1 MDMIP
6 ALDEDEECIVMLP
19 ESNEV
24 QDKFKDLFASADPDN
39 SLISSPAFNNIDEA
53 QKPTTGGVVSLMEVM
68 KDAPAFSKNNIDE
81 DQEELTVVPLMELM
95 KEAMKSVRHIDNAYT
110 SLDTKASEI
119 AFAFSKIAPEHYA
132 TIDFMRHLL
141 SLTDSLLDK
150 LPQGRESN
158 LVVLLEHFESC
169 PSTEIVTNMT
179 VQHEGG
185 IMEEEEE
192 QQHETKGEIVSSSSA
207 NFEGKRGGKFPSVS
221 EIRVNFLA
229 VLANKINQQVYMM
242 RVEKCKTINE
252 LQELVSA
259 PIFNPTKSRSLSQKL
274 VTEFTGPVL
283 QAVNAKLATLSNDHA
298 PGSDEEEQAG
308 NDNNAPSRSNEE
320 KQGGESA
327 SKRPRIDM
335 EHPQKEIIKITK
347 QKQVSVV
354 HVLPTNPFLQEAS
367 FCDALK
373 KSNKQLLI
381 EEVRIIFLIN
391 AENVFFF

>member
-1 MDMIP
+1 MDMLP
-6 ALDEDEECIVMLP
+6 AEDEDEESIVLLT
-19 ESNEV
+19 ESNEA
-24 QDKFKDLFASADPDN
+24 Q
-39 SLISSPAFNNIDEA
+39 DEA
-53 QKPTTGGVVSLMEVM
+53 QKPITGGVVSLMEIM

-95 KEAMKSVRHIDNAYT
+95 KDAMKLVCHIDNAYT

-132 TIDFMRHLL
+132 TIDFMRYLL
-141 SLTDSLLDK
+141 RLTDSLLDK
-150 LPQGRESN
+150 LPQGRESS

-179 VQHEGG
+179 VHQGG
-185 IMEEEEE
+185 IMEEEE
-192 QQHETKGEIVSSSSA
+192 QHETEGEIVSSSSA

-259 PIFNPTKSRSLSQKL
+259 PIFNPTKSRILSQKL

-298 PGSDEEEQAG
+298 PGSDEEEQG

-320 KQGGESA
+320 KQEGGESA

-335 EHPQKEIIKITK
+335 EHPQEEIIKITK

-373 KSNKQLLI
+373 KSNKQPHKQPLV

-391 AENVFFF
+391 AENVFFLLINTIIIC